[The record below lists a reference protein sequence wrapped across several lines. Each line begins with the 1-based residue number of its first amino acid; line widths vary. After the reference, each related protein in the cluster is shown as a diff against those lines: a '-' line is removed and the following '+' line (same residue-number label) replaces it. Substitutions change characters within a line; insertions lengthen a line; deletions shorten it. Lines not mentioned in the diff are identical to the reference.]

1 MQFPPYFYFR
11 SSDIRVRASRASFI
25 AVFGQLLLSAL
36 CHGTVVLSVL
46 SVTLVHCGQIVEW
59 ISMPFGTEV
68 GLCPGDIV
76 LDGDPAPHGKGHS
89 TPHFSAHVYCGQ
101 IAPISATA
109 KLLFLKVKM
118 TPIILLLLP
127 LFLLIR
133 CPFPFLPRSAKPP
146 KSGS

>member
-59 ISMPFGTEV
+59 IIMPFGTEV

-76 LDGDPAPHGKGHS
+76 LDGDPAPPRKGAQQL
-89 TPHFSAHVYCGQ
+89 PHFSAHVNCGQ
-101 IAPISATA
+101 TVANLSN
-109 KLLFLKVKM
+109 
-118 TPIILLLLP
+118 
-127 LFLLIR
+127 
-133 CPFPFLPRSAKPP
+133 C
-146 KSGS
+146 